1 VKVSCYL
8 SFFTQTMF
16 QDGKVI
22 HDILTICNSLAEII
36 NICYDNYTRITP
48 KQILRL
54 YNLCYLF
61 SSTFISV
68 IGNLQTCLS
77 TFRSSRRRRKEF
89 WRTKIT
95 LKKDK
100 YHIVFWFVCCQ
111 CEMVW
116 LIDWLVFSVQ
126 RAIFQLYSGNSLVM
140 FCITFVI
147 SCSGS
152 HAKTSYYWQLI
163 SDAVIV
169 GLLHIRAGGRY
180 NPSNVSWSSF
190 WSSVL
195 L

>member
-1 VKVSCYL
+1 MLIISAKELHIVRMSWITFPSWNMVCVNFA
-8 SFFTQTMF
+8 SFT
-16 QDGKVI
+16 
-22 HDILTICNSLAEII
+22 A
-36 NICYDNYTRITP
+36 
-48 KQILRL
+48 
-54 YNLCYLF
+54 YNLASDPLIYIF
-61 SSTFISV
+61 SPTVWEQIV
-68 IGNLQTCLS
+68 
-77 TFRSSRRRRKEF
+77 
-89 WRTKIT
+89 
-95 LKKDK
+95 
-100 YHIVFWFVCCQ
+100 HIVFWFVCCQ

-180 NPSNVSWSSF
+180 NPSNVSWSSY